1 MSFMARKYLGEY
13 ISHVCS
19 SGKRRAVGLCPNMPS
34 PDPQC
39 GRLGATGTQ
48 PLTRNPSTPGASK
61 ISAWFITSEGGGW
74 GKGRG
79 VQNSHFPEASSYILQ
94 GDFSDFLVPAA
105 AESAPCSAPRAHCP
119 PLPPGTS
126 HSTVMCVPVPH
137 RWKGPWKQG
146 HNLFV
151 TLSRYPEC
159 YTWQLVASGTACPRN
174 GLTDTSLYLSPG

>member
-1 MSFMARKYLGEY
+1 
-13 ISHVCS
+13 
-19 SGKRRAVGLCPNMPS
+19 MPS

-61 ISAWFITSEGGGW
+61 ISAWFITPEGGGW

-79 VQNSHFPEASSYILQ
+79 VQNSHCPEASSYILW

-119 PLPPGTS
+119 PLPSSMP

-137 RWKGPWKQG
+137 RWRGPWKQG
-146 HNLFV
+146 HNLYLL
-151 TLSRYPEC
+151 LSLGI
-159 YTWQLVASGTACPRN
+159 QM
-174 GLTDTSLYLSPG
+174 LYLADGGIRNCLSQGWVNRYLSVPVTWLKKGLGVCLYK